1 MKTDCLFTI
10 VSVIKADTDC
20 NLAIDVDKLAEQMMV
35 LYANLDHVELLTAIH
50 QAIITLHAREK

>member
-20 NLAIDVDKLAEQMMV
+20 KIAIDVNDLADKMMAI
-35 LYANLDHVELLTAIH
+35 YADTDRVELLRVIQ
-50 QAIITLHAREK
+50 QAIITVGGTVL